1 MQTNQSPSKGSL
13 MKINTFITILL
24 SLTLIFACDD
34 DETSKSSDVESGGIE
49 QVDASVDAGES
60 AGESAGT
67 DIPVQMMDFDT
78 MEIEPDSDMGPDMDD

>member
-1 MQTNQSPSKGSL
+1 
-13 MKINTFITILL
+13 MKINTFIITLL

-34 DETSKSSDVESGGIE
+34 EEKSKSSDAQSGGTE
-49 QVDASVDAGES
+49 QVDASVE

>member
-34 DETSKSSDVESGGIE
+34 DETSKSSDAESGGIE
-49 QVDASVDAGES
+49 QVNAGES